1 MPPESCQLRCPHRP
15 LTRTGMN
22 QRKFPTLER
31 FRKRR
36 RLLFPIGRQGQ
47 VGKGGVLSAL
57 APFGLAVANKDNL
70 GARRAHTVPK
80 HLERVRRGIGFARA
94 GVQG

>member
-1 MPPESCQLRCPHRP
+1 
-15 LTRTGMN
+15 MN
-22 QRKFPTLER
+22 QRKFPTLQR
-31 FRKRR
+31 FRKKR

-47 VGKGGVLSAL
+47 VGKGCVLSAL

-80 HLERVRRGIGFARA
+80 HLQGFRREIGFAKKNDL
-94 GVQG
+94 G